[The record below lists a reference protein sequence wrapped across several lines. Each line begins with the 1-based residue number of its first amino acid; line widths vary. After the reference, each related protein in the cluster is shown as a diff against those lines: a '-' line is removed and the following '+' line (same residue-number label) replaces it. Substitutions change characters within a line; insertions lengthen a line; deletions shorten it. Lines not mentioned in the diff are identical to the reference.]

1 MNFLKDTCIWD
12 GLTPTNHPGSNPAEK
27 DVGVLID
34 SRLNMSEQYKTN
46 RGLTAPWAVSMEMKT
61 EAHQIY

>member
-1 MNFLKDTCIWD
+1 MNFLKDACIWD

-34 SRLNMSEQYKTN
+34 SRLNTSE
-46 RGLTAPWAVSMEMKT
+46 
-61 EAHQIY
+61 